1 MKKDNYQQKSS
12 IRLRR
17 SEIGKFYVLTFL
29 VVFLPFPLM
38 ALEGVDT
45 ACTFARIDKCHDDL

>member
-17 SEIGKFYVLTFL
+17 SEIGKFYVLTF
-29 VVFLPFPLM
+29 FFIFFP
-38 ALEGVDT
+38 LEGVDT
-45 ACTFARIDKCHDDL
+45 ACTFARINKYHEDL